1 MIINRDTHSKIKEFP
16 FFDLKAPRLD
26 LVQDS
31 ALTKNGVNFT
41 VLRLDEIHRFI
52 HGNKFFKLKYNLIDF
67 LNGNFD
73 RVLSFGGAYSNHLYA
88 LAAAGRHLGIETNWY
103 RSR

>member
-31 ALTKNGVNFT
+31 ALTKNGVNLT

-52 HGNKFFKLKYNLIDF
+52 HGNKFFKLKYHLIDF
-67 LNGNFD
+67 LTEARQILHCERTFVSACLLVSLISL
-73 RVLSFGGAYSNHLYA
+73 RFRLFPSV
-88 LAAAGRHLGIETNWY
+88 
-103 RSR
+103 